1 MIQDLSSLT
10 LDQVLLFVT
19 VAETGSFSAAA
30 RRLDRVQS
38 TVSYGI
44 AQLESQLE
52 VKLFDRSRKKPVL
65 SPIGQALLGEAK
77 AILQAVQDWRGH
89 AERLT
94 EGEETE
100 LSLVLDRI
108 VPVQFLI
115 GSIQHLKAHYPQV
128 KWVVYSEVLQA
139 ITQRVLAGEA
149 QLAITGYL
157 RPEHRAELASQT
169 LGYLD
174 FVRVAATDHPLGLME
189 QCLSLATLHQ
199 HTQLTV
205 EAFDG
210 LSAPHTER
218 SIWHLSGLWEMKDFA
233 VAGLGWAYLPVHMV
247 LSELKAGSLRL
258 LSLSGESSPARP
270 VPISVIYRRDRPPGP
285 VGQALLKQ
293 WKQGFRTQQS
303 QWVLPA
309 ELSASPGPTIA

>member
-1 MIQDLSSLT
+1 MQDLSSLT

-30 RRLDRVQS
+30 RSLDRVQS
-38 TVSYGI
+38 TVSYGV
-44 AQLESQLE
+44 AQLESQLG
-52 VKLFDRSRKKPVL
+52 VTLFDRSRKKPVL
-65 SPIGQALLGEAK
+65 SPVGQALFGEAR
-77 AILQAVQDWRGH
+77 AILQSVQDWRGH

-115 GSIQHLKAHYPQV
+115 GSIQRLKAFYPQV

-139 ITQRVLAGEA
+139 ITQRVITGEA

-157 RPEHRAELASQT
+157 KPEHRAELTSQV
-169 LGYLD
+169 LGHLD
-174 FVRVAATDHPLGLME
+174 FVIVAAVDHPLANLPSP
-189 QCLSLATLHQ
+189 LSLELLHQ
-199 HTQLTV
+199 HTQLMV
-205 EAFDG
+205 EASEALNYEKG
-210 LSAPHTER
+210 R
-218 SIWHLSGLWEMKDFA
+218 SIWQLSGLWEMKDFA

-247 LSELKAGSLRL
+247 LPELRAGSLRL
-258 LSLSGESSPARP
+258 LMLSGWSTPARQL
-270 VPISVIYRRDRPPGP
+270 PISVIYRRNRPPGP

-293 WKQGFRTQQS
+293 WRQGFQRQQS

-309 ELSASPGPTIA
+309 DLSASLHPL